1 MMRMMMNKEKITGI
15 TGSVPTKKYH
25 SGHKNKQHKG
35 QFGNKKPEHYTFD
48 EMKEFGT
55 KKKNK
60 S

>member
-1 MMRMMMNKEKITGI
+1 MNKEKITGI